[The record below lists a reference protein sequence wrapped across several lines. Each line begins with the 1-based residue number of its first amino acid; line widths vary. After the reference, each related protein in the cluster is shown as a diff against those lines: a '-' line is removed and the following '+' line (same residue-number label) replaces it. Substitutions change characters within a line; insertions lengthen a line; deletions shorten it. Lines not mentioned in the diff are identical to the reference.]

1 MFPQATKLFV
11 ILTLAGF
18 SVSQANAAISIDRT
32 RVIIMGDEKS
42 AQVNIINHSKKLPY
56 LAQSWL
62 ENESGE
68 KINSPLTVLP
78 PLQRLEKDTTV
89 QVNIT
94 PLPAAAQ
101 LPQDRESLFFY
112 NLQEIPPKSDK
123 TNVVQLALR
132 VKIKVFYRPASLK
145 KMATEVWQEKLV
157 LTPVNNGVKI
167 VNPTPFYIVIPTLS
181 VANKLISLSDEA
193 ITLKPL
199 SEATVPNAQVKNQAI
214 QLQYINDYGSYN
226 AINYHCTASLCD
238 VVKNGKNRP

>member
-1 MFPQATKLFV
+1 MFPHATKLFV
-11 ILTLAGF
+11 LLTLAGF

-62 ENESGE
+62 ENESEE

-123 TNVVQLALR
+123 SNVIQLALR
-132 VKIKVFYRPASLK
+132 IKIKVFYRPASLK
-145 KMATEVWQEKLV
+145 KMAAEVWQEKLV
-157 LTPVNNGVKI
+157 LTPIDNGVKI
-167 VNPTPFYIVIPTLS
+167 VNPTPFYIVMPTLS
-181 VANKLISLSDEA
+181 VANKALSLPDEA

-199 SEATVPNAQVKNQAI
+199 SEVTLPNALVKNQAI
-214 QLQYINDYGSYN
+214 QIQYINDYGSYN
-226 AINYHCTASLCD
+226 ALNYHCTASQCA
-238 VVKNGKNRP
+238 VVKDGKKHP

>member
-1 MFPQATKLFV
+1 MLPHVTKLFV

-62 ENESGE
+62 ENESEE

-101 LPQDRESLFFY
+101 LSQDRESLFFY
-112 NLQEIPPKSDK
+112 SLQEIPPKSDK
-123 TNVVQLALR
+123 SNVVQLALR
-132 VKIKVFYRPASLK
+132 IKIKVFYRPASLK

-181 VANKLISLSDEA
+181 VANKPISLADEA

-199 SEATVPNAQVKNQAI
+199 SEVTVPNAQAKNQAI

>member
-1 MFPQATKLFV
+1 MFPQATKLFF
-11 ILTLAGF
+11 ILMLAGF

-32 RVIIMGDEKS
+32 RVIMMGDEKS
-42 AQVNIINHSKKLPY
+42 APVNIINHSKKLPY

-62 ENESGE
+62 ENENEE

-78 PLQRLEKDTTV
+78 PLQRLEQDTTV

-112 NLQEIPPKSDK
+112 NLQEIPPKSEK
-123 TNVVQLALR
+123 SNVVQLALR
-132 VKIKVFYRPASLK
+132 IKIKVFYRPASLK
-145 KMATEVWQEKLV
+145 KMAMEVWQEKLV

-181 VANKLISLSDEA
+181 VASKPLSLADEA

-199 SEATVPNAQVKNQAI
+199 SDVTVPNALVKNQAI

-226 AINYHCTASLCD
+226 AINYHCTASQCD
-238 VVKNGKNRP
+238 VVKDDKSRP

>member
-1 MFPQATKLFV
+1 MFPHATKLFV

-18 SVSQANAAISIDRT
+18 SISQANAAISIDRT

-62 ENESGE
+62 ENESEE

-78 PLQRLEKDTTV
+78 PLQRLGKDTTV

-94 PLPAAAQ
+94 PLPAAAH

-112 NLQEIPPKSDK
+112 SLQEIPPKSDK
-123 TNVVQLALR
+123 ANVVQLALR
-132 VKIKVFYRPASLK
+132 IKIKVFYRPASLK

-157 LTPVNNGVKI
+157 LTPVNNGVKV

-181 VANKLISLSDEA
+181 VANKPISLPDEA

-199 SEATVPNAQVKNQAI
+199 SEVTVSNALVKNQAI

>member
-62 ENESGE
+62 ENEGGE

-181 VANKLISLSDEA
+181 VANKPISLSDEA

-226 AINYHCTASLCD
+226 AINYHCTASLCY

>member
-1 MFPQATKLFV
+1 MLPHVTKLFV

-62 ENESGE
+62 ENESEE

-112 NLQEIPPKSDK
+112 SLQEIPPKSDK
-123 TNVVQLALR
+123 SNVVQLALR
-132 VKIKVFYRPASLK
+132 IKIKVFYRPASLK

-181 VANKLISLSDEA
+181 VANKPISLADEA

-199 SEATVPNAQVKNQAI
+199 SEVTVPNAQAKNQTI